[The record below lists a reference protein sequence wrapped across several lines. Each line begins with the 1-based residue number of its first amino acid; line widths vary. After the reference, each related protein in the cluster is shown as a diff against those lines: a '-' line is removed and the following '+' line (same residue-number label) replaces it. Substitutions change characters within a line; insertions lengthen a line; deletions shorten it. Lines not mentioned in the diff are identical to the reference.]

1 METCRTTTKG
11 IKRKIMTSYQILID
25 TVMSELFNVWKDG
38 ANGEAWSEENAREIS
53 KIIVKNVEVFKIR
66 QTEGNYCT
74 K

>member
-1 METCRTTTKG
+1 
-11 IKRKIMTSYQILID
+11 MTSYQILID

-38 ANGEAWSEENAREIS
+38 ANGEAWNEESAREIS
-53 KIIVKNVEVFKIR
+53 KLIVKDVEIFKIR